1 MIEAGAAGRQQAT
14 GFRRGPILIVALAAA
29 VLFGTGLL
37 WREELRAVPPWQLG
51 LGMLGLVALTGSFG
65 RWRLRLSWRHVGQT
79 LVAASAVAIAVLAWV
94 YADLVREMAGPAT
107 VVAFAVTMVGAST
120 VILPAP
126 TALTVVALASSL
138 DNPVGVGVA
147 AAAGQTVGEGV
158 GYLLGRSGSALLPE
172 FGWSR
177 RLAQRM
183 RRNILITDGVI
194 VLFAAVPNPVF
205 DVIGII
211 AGSLRHPVWR
221 YAVAAFLGNVFKY
234 VIVWGGLG
242 ALLG

>member
-1 MIEAGAAGRQQAT
+1 MIEAGAASPQQAP
-14 GFRRGPILIVALAAA
+14 GFQRGPILVVAISAA
-29 VLFGTGLL
+29 VLFGAGLL
-37 WREELRAVPPWQLG
+37 WREELRAVSPWYFSG
-51 LGMLGLVALTGSFG
+51 AMLGILALAGAYG
-65 RWRLRLSWRHVGQT
+65 RWRLRLPWRHVGQT
-79 LVAASAVAIAVLAWV
+79 MVAASAVAIAVLAWI
-94 YADLVREMAGPAT
+94 YADLVRDLEGPAA

-126 TALTVVALASSL
+126 TALTVIALASSL

-177 RLAQRM
+177 RLADRM

-221 YAVAAFLGNVFKY
+221 YAAAAFLGNAFKY
-234 VIVWGGLG
+234 VVVWGGLG

>member
-1 MIEAGAAGRQQAT
+1 MIEAGTAGRRPT
-14 GFRRGPILIVALAAA
+14 SGFQRGPILVVACSAAL
-29 VLFGTGLL
+29 LFGVGLL
-37 WREELRAVPPWQLG
+37 WRDELRAVSPLYF
-51 LGMLGLVALTGSFG
+51 LLAMLALLALAGAFG
-65 RWRLRLSWRHVGQT
+65 RWWLRLPWQHVGQT
-79 LVAASAVAIAVLAWV
+79 TVAASAVAIAALAWV
-94 YADLVREMAGPAT
+94 YADLVRDLEGPAV

-138 DNPVGVGVA
+138 DNPIGVGIA

-158 GYLLGRSGSALLPE
+158 GYLLGRSGSGLLPE

-177 RLAQRM
+177 RLADRM
-183 RRNILITDGVI
+183 RRSMLITDGVI
-194 VLFAAVPNPVF
+194 ALFAAVPNPLF

-211 AGSLRHPVWR
+211 AGTLRHPVWR

>member
-1 MIEAGAAGRQQAT
+1 MIEAGAAGPQRAA
-14 GFRRGPILIVALAAA
+14 GFQRGPILVVALSAA
-29 VLFGTGLL
+29 VLLGAGLV
-37 WREELRAVPPWQLG
+37 WREELRSVPPWYFG
-51 LGMLGLVALTGSFG
+51 LAMLGLVALTGSFG
-65 RWRLRLSWRHVGQT
+65 RWRLRLPWRHVGQIM
-79 LVAASAVAIAVLAWV
+79 VAASAVAIAVLAWV
-94 YADLVREMAGPAT
+94 YADLVRDLEGPAT

-126 TALTVVALASSL
+126 TALTVIALASSL

-177 RLAQRM
+177 RLADRM
-183 RRNILITDGVI
+183 RRNVLITDGVI

-221 YAVAAFLGNVFKY
+221 YATAAFLGNVFKY

>member
-1 MIEAGAAGRQQAT
+1 MIDAGAAGRQQAS
-14 GFRRGPILIVALAAA
+14 GFQRGPILVVAMSAAA
-29 VLFGTGLL
+29 LFGIGLL
-37 WREELRAVPPWQLG
+37 WRDELRAISPWYFG
-51 LGMLGLVALTGSFG
+51 LATLALLALTGAFG
-65 RWRLRLSWRHVGQT
+65 RWRLRLPWQHVGQIV
-79 LVAASAVAIAVLAWV
+79 VAALAIAIAVLAWV
-94 YADLVREMAGPAT
+94 YADLVRDLEGPAA

-126 TALTVVALASSL
+126 TALTVVALASTL
-138 DNPVGVGVA
+138 DNPIGVGVA

-177 RLAQRM
+177 RLADRM
-183 RRNILITDGVI
+183 RRSILITDGVI
-194 VLFAAVPNPVF
+194 VLFAAIPNPVF

-211 AGSLRHPVWR
+211 AGTLRHPVWR

>member
-1 MIEAGAAGRQQAT
+1 MIEAGAAGARRAPVIQ
-14 GFRRGPILIVALAAA
+14 RGPILVVATSAA
-29 VLFGTGLL
+29 VLFGAGLL
-37 WREELRAVPPWQLG
+37 WREELRNVSPWHFG
-51 LGMLGLVALTGSFG
+51 LAMLGLLALTGAVG
-65 RWRLRLSWRHVGQT
+65 RWRLGLPWPHVGQT
-79 LVAASAVAIAVLAWV
+79 VVAAAAVAIAMVAWI
-94 YADLVREMAGPAT
+94 YADLVRDLEGPAA

-158 GYLLGRSGSALLPE
+158 GYVLGRSGSALLLE

-177 RLAQRM
+177 RLADRM
-183 RRNILITDGVI
+183 RRNILVTDGVI

-211 AGSLRHPVWR
+211 AGTLRHPVWR
-221 YAVAAFLGNVFKY
+221 YAAAAFLGNVFKY